1 MAKRQLWR
9 KHFYLLLLCFVVM
22 FSNVACIG
30 VCDIF
35 AQPQEITQ
43 GYYITHN
50 EFGTSILMRSGR
62 STYDYVV
69 RPDVI
74 EFDWDE
80 HFMVVKQN
88 PREEVGVPDTGII
101 KWYIID
107 IAHRRTI
114 GGMPYL
120 DYLEKRIEL
129 SVPDEL
135 DMLAPDEAL
144 REA

>member
-1 MAKRQLWR
+1 MTNRGLRRKR
-9 KHFYLLLLCFVVM
+9 FYLLLLCFAVM
-22 FSNVACIG
+22 LSSVACIG
-30 VCDIF
+30 VCDMF
-35 AQPQEITQ
+35 AQPQEITE

-50 EFGTSILMRSGR
+50 EFGSSIQRRSGR
-62 STYDYVV
+62 STYEYVV
-69 RPDVI
+69 SPDVI

-88 PREEVGVPDTGII
+88 PREDLGVPDTGVI

-114 GGMPYL
+114 GGMSYL
-120 DYLEKRIEL
+120 DYLKKRIEL

-135 DMLAPDEAL
+135 DLLAPDEAL